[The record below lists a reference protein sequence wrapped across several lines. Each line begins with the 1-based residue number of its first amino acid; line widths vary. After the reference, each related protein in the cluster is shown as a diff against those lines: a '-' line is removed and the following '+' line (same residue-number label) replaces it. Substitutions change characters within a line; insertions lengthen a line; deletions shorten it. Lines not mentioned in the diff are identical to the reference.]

1 MHRSDEHAK
10 SGAPDWQLFVREGAI
25 LGNHR
30 IRSCGACHC
39 AMCRRWCAGP
49 FLYVECGDSLQFQAS
64 ACLGIYRSSPW
75 AERGFCSQCGS
86 TLYYKMLKTASYSVS
101 AEAFDQSDYHFTS
114 QIFIDRKPSY
124 YSFRNETHNTRE
136 EEWFEWLRTNE

>member
-1 MHRSDEHAK
+1 MSMPKAERLIGSCLCGK
-10 SGAPDWQLFVREGAI
+10 VRFSAI
-25 LGNHR
+25 
-30 IRSCGACHC
+30 IESKDVGACHC

-75 AERGFCSQCGS
+75 AERGFCNQCGS

-101 AEAFDQSDYHFTS
+101 AEAFDKSDYYFST

-124 YSFRNETHNTRE
+124 YSFKNETLNTSE
-136 EEWFEWLRTNE
+136 EEWFGWLRNNE